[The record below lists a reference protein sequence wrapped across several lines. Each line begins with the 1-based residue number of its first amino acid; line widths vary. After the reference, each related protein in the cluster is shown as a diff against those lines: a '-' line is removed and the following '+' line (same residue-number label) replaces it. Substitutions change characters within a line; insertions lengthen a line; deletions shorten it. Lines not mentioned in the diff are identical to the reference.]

1 MSYKAISHKGQSSDI
16 FFTKDNNQPPQ
27 TVNQRQNNKSS
38 YDIIELAD
46 APKENVLQHRKKQIN
61 PNAMKSSLFSS
72 QPETQQKIRNY
83 KGAQSTIVLGT
94 DDTSGYNV
102 RKDKTSSYE
111 PSKYQSGE
119 SAYERKIQQFYG
131 DEARNNL
138 KIKSAFGT
146 LKREDKNPS
155 VNECKNARDRKFQT
169 FNSNN
174 NVGHTGYRKTEP
186 FVSAN
191 SSGKT
196 FDESQ
201 RGKYN
206 INDPEKEE
214 LNNRIYASE
223 APKEEEE
230 PKETHENNRKK
241 NVCKEGSDVRFA
253 KLDWKDPMNER
264 LFQKG
269 DNEDST
275 ARQRKLNDLYGV
287 NSVNR
292 KTYKGDEFDRKALEY
307 QIQKDHP
314 LENEAQIMKRVQ
326 NVSSL
331 EGSGYTS
338 QPSITKDR
346 QSKNYEIKNFTNIDQ
361 VNIKDIEKLMR
372 NKGMHIYGVK
382 TQDYY
387 MDSNQKGRVLFCI
400 RENSDETTFNLK
412 WDMLIISIR
421 TNK

>member
-1 MSYKAISHKGQSSDI
+1 M
-16 FFTKDNNQPPQ
+16 
-27 TVNQRQNNKSS
+27 
-38 YDIIELAD
+38 
-46 APKENVLQHRKKQIN
+46 
-61 PNAMKSSLFSS
+61 
-72 QPETQQKIRNY
+72 
-83 KGAQSTIVLGT
+83 
-94 DDTSGYNV
+94 
-102 RKDKTSSYE
+102 
-111 PSKYQSGE
+111 
-119 SAYERKIQQFYG
+119 
-131 DEARNNL
+131 
-138 KIKSAFGT
+138 
-146 LKREDKNPS
+146 
-155 VNECKNARDRKFQT
+155 
-169 FNSNN
+169 
-174 NVGHTGYRKTEP
+174 
-186 FVSAN
+186 
-191 SSGKT
+191 
-196 FDESQ
+196 
-201 RGKYN
+201 
-206 INDPEKEE
+206 
-214 LNNRIYASE
+214 
-223 APKEEEE
+223 
-230 PKETHENNRKK
+230 
-241 NVCKEGSDVRFA
+241 CKEGSDVRFA

-387 MDSNQKGRVLFCI
+387 MDSNQKERVLFSI
-400 RENSDETTFNLK
+400 RENSDETTFNNKLNEIKEQLK
-412 WDMLIISIR
+412 KEQGLEIEEVSNVRKNISKQKEEQAPQEIIHSRVKKGERISQMGYVNHKYK
-421 TNK
+421 NK